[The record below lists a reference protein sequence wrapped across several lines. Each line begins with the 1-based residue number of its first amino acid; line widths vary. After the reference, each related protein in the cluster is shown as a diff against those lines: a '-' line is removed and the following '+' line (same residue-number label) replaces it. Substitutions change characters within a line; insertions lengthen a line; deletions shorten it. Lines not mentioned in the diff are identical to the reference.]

1 MTPITPALSA
11 GETSC
16 PPGAGALPNTARAG
30 FGAVVLA
37 ALALPGVWHEASAE
51 TAPQEGL
58 IALKYQHYSDSQPG
72 LQRITVNAP
81 SVYVLAPLSSSWAIE
96 GSAVADSVSGASPRW
111 HTAVSGASRMHDD
124 RKAGDVKLTHYRER
138 SSVALGLSHSTE
150 HDYVSTA
157 VSLDARFSSADNN
170 TTWNIGVGVSNDTI
184 NPVNQLVEN
193 QHKRTRELI
202 LGVTQAWSPQDL
214 VQLNLGLSL
223 GKGYFDDPYKTLDQ
237 RPDRRRQT
245 ALQLRWN
252 HALADSAATL
262 RSSWRWYHDSFGI
275 QAHTLQAEW
284 VQPLNAKWTLTPLL
298 RYHTQSAAS
307 FYRDP
312 VYDAAL
318 GEPYPVGYDP
328 ANPPATISL
337 DQRLSAFGAL
347 TMGLRADYRLDAL
360 WTLDARLALY
370 QQRSGW
376 RLGGGGSPG
385 LADFKAT
392 TVVLGASRK
401 F

>member
-1 MTPITPALSA
+1 MTPIATPSPATA
-11 GETSC
+11 PAAEAA
-16 PPGAGALPNTARAG
+16 PPPSRAG

-37 ALALPGVWHEASAE
+37 ALALPGVWHEALAE
-51 TAPQEGL
+51 TAPQDGV
-58 IALKYQHYSDSQPG
+58 IALKFQHYEDSQPG
-72 LQRITVNAP
+72 LKRITVNAP
-81 SVYVLAPLSSSWAIE
+81 SVYVLAPLSPSWSIE
-96 GSAVADSVSGASPRW
+96 GSAVSDSVSGASPRW
-111 HTAVSGASRMHDD
+111 HTAISGASRMHDE
-124 RKAGDVKLTHYRER
+124 RHAGDVKLTWYRER
-138 SSVALGLSHSTE
+138 SAFALGLSRSTE
-150 HDYVSTA
+150 HDYVSNA
-157 VSLDARFSSADNN
+157 LSLDARLSSADNN
-170 TTWNIGVGVSNDTI
+170 TTWNVGVGLSNDTI
-184 NPVNQLVEN
+184 NPVNQLVVD

-202 LGVTQAWSPQDL
+202 LGVTQAWSPHDL
-214 VQLNLGLSL
+214 VQLNLSYSL

-245 ALQLRWN
+245 ALQARWN
-252 HALADSAATL
+252 HALADGGATL
-262 RSSWRWYHDSFGI
+262 RSSWRWYHDSYGI

-284 VQPLNAKWTLTPLL
+284 VQPIGAKWTLTPLL

-328 ANPPATISL
+328 DSPPRNISL

-347 TMGLRADYRLDAL
+347 TVGVRADYQLTPL
-360 WTLDARLALY
+360 WTLDARVALY

-385 LADFKAT
+385 LADFKAS
-392 TVVLGASRK
+392 TVVLGVSRK